1 MNKITDLVRHL
12 NLLEFEARKVVSRI
26 FRNLLIRQ
34 IGTRYPTVNH
44 IAENKEIIFY
54 LLEGYDHK
62 DGEFFVSI
70 VKWAWFFMIW
80 N

>member
-1 MNKITDLVRHL
+1 MHYTIFQHALDCLTALFSTPEK
-12 NLLEFEARKVVSRI
+12 ARKVVSRI

-62 DGEFFVSI
+62 DGKF
-70 VKWAWFFMIW
+70 
-80 N
+80 